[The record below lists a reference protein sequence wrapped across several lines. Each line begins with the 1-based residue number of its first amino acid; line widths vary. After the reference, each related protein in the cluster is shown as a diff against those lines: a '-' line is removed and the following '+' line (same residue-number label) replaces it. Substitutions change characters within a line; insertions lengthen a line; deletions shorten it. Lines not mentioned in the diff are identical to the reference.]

1 MISFCST
8 VKHIKHYK
16 SLNSFANLG
25 SRGAV
30 VWQRRMSVCVKLF
43 NSVLTLCFRVT
54 LNPDAE
60 IHLTVAVFIAIR
72 VKFQL
77 Q

>member
-1 MISFCST
+1 MIICFSPT
-8 VKHIKHYK
+8 PKYMKHCK

-30 VWQRRMSVCVKLF
+30 AWQRRMSVCIKLF
-43 NSVLTLCFRVT
+43 NPVPILSFRAT

-60 IHLTVAVFIAIR
+60 IQLIVAVFVVMR
-72 VKFQL
+72 VKV
-77 Q
+77 